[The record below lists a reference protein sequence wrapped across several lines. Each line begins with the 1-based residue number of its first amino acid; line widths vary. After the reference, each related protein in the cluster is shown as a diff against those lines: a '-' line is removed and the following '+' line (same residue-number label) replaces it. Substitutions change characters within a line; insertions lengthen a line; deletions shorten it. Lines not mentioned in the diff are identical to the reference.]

1 MLRRVRIGATAAGV
15 AAALVITGC
24 SSDSGDGGSGGASG
38 GGKSKGT
45 PEASATAPAGG
56 SDSGG
61 GSGGQS
67 GSLEGSWV
75 TKSQGKSIALL
86 ISGKKVA
93 LVGEH
98 VCSGIA
104 GDEAGLRTLTL
115 KCADGNTERNLGQ
128 VKSVDATT
136 LKVSWQGSGDDT
148 FSRTDNGKLP
158 SGFPTMGLPT
168 S

>member
-1 MLRRVRIGATAAGV
+1 MKRVRIGAAAAGV

-24 SSDSGDGGSGGASG
+24 SSDSGDGGD
-38 GGKSKGT
+38 GGKSKET
-45 PEASATAPAGG
+45 PQASATASTGG
-56 SDSGG
+56 DTG
-61 GSGGQS
+61 GSGSGGKS
-67 GSLEGSWV
+67 GSLQGSWV
-75 TKSQGKSIALL
+75 TTSQGKSVALL

-98 VCSGIA
+98 VCSGTA
-104 GDEAGLRTLTL
+104 GDEMGMQMLTL
-115 KCADGNTERNLGQ
+115 KCADGNTDRNMGQ

-136 LKVSWQGSGDDT
+136 LKVSWEGFGDDT
-148 FSRTDNGKLP
+148 FRKTDNGKLP

>member
-1 MLRRVRIGATAAGV
+1 MLKRVRIGAAAAGV

-24 SSDSGDGGSGGASG
+24 SSDSGDGGD
-38 GGKSKGT
+38 GGKSKET
-45 PEASATAPAGG
+45 PQASATASTGG
-56 SDSGG
+56 DTG
-61 GSGGQS
+61 GSGSGGKS
-67 GSLEGSWV
+67 GSLQGSWV
-75 TKSQGKSIALL
+75 TTSQGKSVALL

-98 VCSGIA
+98 VCSGTA
-104 GDEAGLRTLTL
+104 GDEMGMQMLTL
-115 KCADGNTERNLGQ
+115 KCADGNTDRNMGQ

-136 LKVSWQGSGDDT
+136 LKVSWEGFGDDA
-148 FSRTDNGKLP
+148 FRKTDNGKLP

>member
-1 MLRRVRIGATAAGV
+1 MLKRVRIGAAAAGV

-24 SSDSGDGGSGGASG
+24 SSDSGDGGD
-38 GGKSKGT
+38 GGKSKET
-45 PEASATAPAGG
+45 PQASATASTGG
-56 SDSGG
+56 DTSGS
-61 GSGGQS
+61 GSGGKS
-67 GSLEGSWV
+67 GSLQGSWV
-75 TKSQGKSIALL
+75 TTSQGKSVALL

-98 VCSGIA
+98 VCSGTA
-104 GDEAGLRTLTL
+104 GDEMGMQMLTL
-115 KCADGNTERNLGQ
+115 KCADGNTDRNMGQ

-136 LKVSWQGSGDDT
+136 LKVSWEGFGDDT
-148 FSRTDNGKLP
+148 FRKTDNGKLP

>member
-1 MLRRVRIGATAAGV
+1 MLKRVRIGAAAAGV

-24 SSDSGDGGSGGASG
+24 SSDSGDGGD
-38 GGKSKGT
+38 GGKSKET
-45 PEASATAPAGG
+45 PQASDSASAGADT
-56 SDSGG
+56 G
-61 GSGGQS
+61 GSGSGSGSGGKS
-67 GSLEGSWV
+67 GSLQGSWV
-75 TKSQGKSIALL
+75 TTSQGKSVALL

-98 VCSGIA
+98 VCSGTA
-104 GDEAGLRTLTL
+104 GDETGMRSLTL
-115 KCADGNTERNLGQ
+115 KCADGNTDRTTGQ

-136 LKVSWQGSGDDT
+136 LKVSWEGFGDDT
-148 FSRTDNGKLP
+148 FRKTDNGKLP

>member
-1 MLRRVRIGATAAGV
+1 MLKRVRIGAAAAGV

-24 SSDSGDGGSGGASG
+24 SSDSGDGGD
-38 GGKSKGT
+38 GGKSKET
-45 PEASATAPAGG
+45 PQASDSASAGADT
-56 SDSGG
+56 G
-61 GSGGQS
+61 GSGSGSGGKS
-67 GSLEGSWV
+67 GSLQGSWV
-75 TKSQGKSIALL
+75 TTSQGKSVALL

-98 VCSGIA
+98 VCSGTA
-104 GDEAGLRTLTL
+104 GDETGMRSLTL
-115 KCADGNTERNLGQ
+115 KCADGNTDRTTGQ

-136 LKVSWQGSGDDT
+136 LKVSWEGFGDDT
-148 FSRTDNGKLP
+148 FRKTDNGKLP

>member
-1 MLRRVRIGATAAGV
+1 MLKRVRIGAAAAGV

-24 SSDSGDGGSGGASG
+24 SSDSGDGGD
-38 GGKSKGT
+38 GGKSKET
-45 PEASATAPAGG
+45 PQASATASTGG
-56 SDSGG
+56 DTG
-61 GSGGQS
+61 GSGSGGKS
-67 GSLEGSWV
+67 GSLQGSWV
-75 TKSQGKSIALL
+75 TTSQGKSVALL

-98 VCSGIA
+98 VCSGTA
-104 GDEAGLRTLTL
+104 GDEMGMQMLTL
-115 KCADGNTERNLGQ
+115 KCADGNTDRNMGQ

-136 LKVSWQGSGDDT
+136 LKVSWEGFGDDT
-148 FSRTDNGKLP
+148 FRKTDNGKLP

>member
-1 MLRRVRIGATAAGV
+1 MLKRVRIGAAAAGV

-24 SSDSGDGGSGGASG
+24 SSDSGDGGD
-38 GGKSKGT
+38 GGKSKET
-45 PEASATAPAGG
+45 PQASATASAGG
-56 SDSGG
+56 DTG
-61 GSGGQS
+61 GSGSGGKS
-67 GSLEGSWV
+67 GSLQGSWV
-75 TKSQGKSIALL
+75 TTSQGKSVALL

-98 VCSGIA
+98 VCSGTA
-104 GDEAGLRTLTL
+104 GDEMGMQMLTL
-115 KCADGNTERNLGQ
+115 KCADGNSDRNMGQ

-136 LKVSWQGSGDDT
+136 LKVSWEGFGDDT
-148 FSRTDNGKLP
+148 FRKTDNGKLP